1 MTEITLK
8 IPDAKLN
15 FFMELV
21 QQLGYEVNIN
31 DVHIPEE
38 HKELVRNRIKT
49 AKKEDIV
56 SWEEARKQFQFKR
69 KTE

>member
-1 MTEITLK
+1 MAEITLK

-15 FFMELV
+15 FFLELI
-21 QQLGYEVNIN
+21 QQLGFEANIN

-49 AKKEDIV
+49 AKIEDYI
-56 SWEEARKQFQFKR
+56 SWEDARKQLKASQQDI
-69 KTE
+69 

>member
-8 IPDAKLN
+8 IPETKLD
-15 FFMELV
+15 FFMELI
-21 QQLGYEVNIN
+21 QQLGYEVNIK

-38 HKELVRNRIKT
+38 HKKLVRNRIKT
-49 AKKEDIV
+49 AKKEDYV
-56 SWEEARKQFQFKR
+56 SWEEARKQFKK

>member
-8 IPDAKLN
+8 IPDTKLN
-15 FFMELV
+15 FFMELI
-21 QQLGYEVNIN
+21 QQLGYEANIN

-49 AKKEDIV
+49 SKKEDFV
-56 SWEEARKQFQFKR
+56 SWEEARKQFNFKK